1 MGLIEQSIKEIK
13 QLMIEFIKDEIPEEK
28 FSTLMRG
35 YSHIEALIAQRI
47 KIEFMDKDKDV
58 AKNLIKAGLIG
69 EDKIIVNDLY
79 NKGETK

>member
-13 QLMIEFIKDEIPEEK
+13 QLMIDFMNYEIPEEK

-35 YSHIEALIAQRI
+35 YSHIEALIEKRI
-47 KIEFMDKDKDV
+47 RIESINEDV
-58 AKNLIKAGLIG
+58 AKNLIKSGLIG

-79 NKGETK
+79 NKGESK